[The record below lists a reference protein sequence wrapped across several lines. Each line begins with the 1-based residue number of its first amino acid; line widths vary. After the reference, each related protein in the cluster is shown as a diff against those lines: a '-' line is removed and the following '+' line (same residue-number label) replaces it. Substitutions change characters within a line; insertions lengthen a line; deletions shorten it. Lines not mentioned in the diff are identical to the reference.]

1 MSATLLDVVPGREGK
16 EPKNWIASQP
26 REWRDDI
33 KWGTLDLAG
42 SYRAVFRETLPNAI
56 LVADPFHLVKLA
68 NTRLDETRRRV
79 QHNILGHRGRGG
91 DPLYRIRKLL
101 TMAKEKL
108 TENAN
113 AKLTRFLEAGDPD
126 NEVATAERA
135 KESLE
140 ELYTYRDPDL
150 ASEHLDALI
159 SDFTDNQRPL
169 RGPATWENLEELA

>member
-1 MSATLLDVVPGREGK
+1 MRWKSHVRFGGR
-16 EPKNWIASQP
+16 
-26 REWRDDI
+26 
-33 KWGTLDLAG
+33 T
-42 SYRAVFRETLPNAI
+42 RETHQRKRWQGA
-56 LVADPFHLVKLA
+56 LVRPYLA

-101 TMAKEKL
+101 TMAKERL

-113 AKLTRFLEAGDPD
+113 VKLTRFLEAGDPD

-135 KESLE
+135 KESLR

-150 ASEHLDALI
+150 ARDHLDALI

-169 RGPATWENLEELA
+169 RGPATWENLEKLAR